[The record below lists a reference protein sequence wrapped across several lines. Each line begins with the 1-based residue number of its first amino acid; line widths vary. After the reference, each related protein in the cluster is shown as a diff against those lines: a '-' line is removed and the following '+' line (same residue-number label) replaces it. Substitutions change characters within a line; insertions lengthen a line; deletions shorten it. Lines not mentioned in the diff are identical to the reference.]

1 MIVYIDELHFYD
13 GSIDIT
19 CPSYSKRIRTQ
30 NPDSTTVECQRCDT
44 VYECNYMVEL
54 DEKNVEHD
62 VLKVDWSIV
71 KESLNSIFDDDVD
84 KTWLTVTEDNEIKIC
99 DYEYRTNNYDVI
111 TIFDLVTEY
120 DEKQDSQ
127 GRKFISYCELSEDVK
142 IDNKKYNTE
151 PYF

>member
-1 MIVYIDELHFYD
+1 
-13 GSIDIT
+13 
-19 CPSYSKRIRTQ
+19 
-30 NPDSTTVECQRCDT
+30 
-44 VYECNYMVEL
+44 MVEL

-142 IDNKKYNTE
+142 IDNKKYDTE